1 MSLEAPTVLQT
12 LLRSVL
18 TLQQASSLQRGIITT
33 IPEVAPLVNTD
44 AIWVLRLPAAA
55 PFTPSPITS
64 IHSCESGQWEVQETS
79 LPDSWLRKLE
89 HEAGSESY
97 VALPSPSENH
107 HIIAAPIRSKGQ
119 AAGFFIARIPVAQA
133 TGSSDPLQPIQPYL
147 EGLGAAISRFTQ
159 EKKIKV
165 QRDYLRKIIDNIPGL
180 VFSKD
185 REGRFVL
192 VNKRVAEIYGVPV
205 EELIGKTDSD
215 FNPHKQE
222 VARYR
227 EEDLRVLDEGATMWL
242 PEDKITTPKGQE
254 IHLQT
259 LKIPVTS
266 EGEEGTNNVLGLSLD
281 ISPWLRIKEQEAKS
295 RERYHNFIK
304 HAEEGIYFVKCDPPI
319 PLEGLTPEEQM
330 EHYYA
335 SAVIAECNKAM
346 AKMYGLEGPEAL
358 IGKKVADLHKGEG
371 EAQNRKTTLQFFKK
385 NFKIKDFETHE
396 ITPDGTERWFNNH
409 VVGAFEDKHMVGIW
423 GGQTDITARKQMELS
438 LRKQREELNFILEGA
453 KVATWYWDLPGK
465 IARFNDY
472 FWQLLG
478 YHNSETPS
486 NPKEFNNLVHPDD
499 LPPFISKATKHL
511 ELRNNPQVF
520 EHEMRLRAKDGSYK
534 WVLNRGRALTWN
546 EEGYPIQGSGIFVD
560 ITSQKGAMMQLKAQ
574 QELLDMVSESAMV
587 SFWELDLDTEHVKI
601 SSTFFKILGF
611 ETDEFKLT
619 LTSAFELVHPD
630 DQEPRF
636 NHAIQK
642 IELEESFEVELRLRT
657 KEGSYNWVVV
667 RGELYVLEG
676 KKYYAGLLIDINQR
690 KQTELELQQSQEK
703 LNLAIEGSRIGI
715 WEWDIPNRKV
725 SNNAL
730 MFKHLGH
737 TPEALTDRYE
747 DWVKYLHPDDV
758 PRIQES
764 FHFQTG
770 ASDNFRLDYRIK
782 DAQGR
787 YHWVYDTGK
796 VTGRNETGQAIHAT
810 GITVD
815 ISELKATEL
824 ALKESQ
830 QRTQLILDAAKLGL
844 WEWNYQ
850 TDDCFYN
857 LHWGGMLGYA
867 PHEIKP
873 VSQTFFEL
881 IHPEDAPL
889 LRKVLDDQLAGKTEL
904 FEVEIRLR
912 TKDGDW
918 KWVHDKG
925 RVMSRDKEGLPVKIA
940 GIHID
945 IDHRKAA
952 EKALTES
959 EAFFRSLFEDS
970 PLGILFCNMDGGI
983 QEVNE
988 MASQLLGYSRQELT
1002 HKTLNDLSI
1011 DERLFEGLVNTLKQ
1025 DNTINQFEQQLRHK
1039 EGRQIWSN
1047 LLVSIIRDI
1056 NGQPESI
1063 ICSIEDITS
1072 RMEAQQALQES
1083 EDLKRAILD
1092 ALPDLKFRIDKENR
1106 FVSFFAPKGEAPKL
1120 ILPPE
1125 QFLNKKIDEVL
1136 PPHIAHALKINLKK
1150 ALEKGDVET
1159 FEYPLPSR
1167 EGMRFFEARI
1177 NSINQS
1183 EAIVVIRDV
1192 TELKI
1197 AQQALQN
1204 KLRELDYNNEKLTRY
1219 VNSNLQLE
1227 NFAHTVS
1234 HDLREP
1240 VRTMNSFSQLLKRRY
1255 ENQLDED
1262 ANSYLDFISKS
1273 AIHMNKLIEDLL
1285 EFARFTNSE
1294 DPGFEEVDLN
1304 ELLVVVQ
1311 QSLRGLIKDKNADL
1325 IIQEPLPVL
1334 NGNPTKLGQL
1344 FQNLISNGIKFQEKG
1359 VQPKVTITVEDL
1371 DEHWQFTVKDNGIGI
1386 DEEYHGQ
1393 IFQLFRRLHSKKL
1406 YPGSGIGLALCKR
1419 VVEQHGGDIWVKSRP
1434 GEGATFIF
1442 TLHKNF

>member
-1 MSLEAPTVLQT
+1 MLLETPNVLQV
-12 LLRSVL
+12 LLKSVL
-18 TLQQASSLQRGIITT
+18 TLQQSHTLKEGIITT
-33 IPEVAPLVNTD
+33 IPSIAPLINAN
-44 AIWVLRLPAAA
+44 AIWVFRKGTNDSSPSLVVSLNLNGDHWVESKTKRPSDWPEQVSRIEKADSFLLLSSTPDGFDLLAA
-55 PFTPSPITS
+55 PVRFNCKT
-64 IHSCESGQWEVQETS
+64 
-79 LPDSWLRKLE
+79 L
-89 HEAGSESY
+89 
-97 VALPSPSENH
+97 
-107 HIIAAPIRSKGQ
+107 
-119 AAGFFIARIPVAQA
+119 GFFIARLPVSEHGEHQEQ
-133 TGSSDPLQPIQPYL
+133 LQSIQPYL
-147 EGLGAAISRFTQ
+147 EGLGTAISRLAQ
-159 EKKIKV
+159 EQKIKV

-335 SAVIAECNKAM
+335 SAEIAECNKAM

-371 EAQNRKTTLQFFKK
+371 EAQNRASTLQFFKE

-396 ITPDGTERWFNNH
+396 VTPDGTERWFNNH
-409 VVGAFEDKHMVGIW
+409 VVGVFEDKHMVGIW
-423 GGQTDITARKQMELS
+423 GGQTDITARKKMELS
-438 LRKQREELNFILEGA
+438 LREQREELNFILEGA
-453 KVATWYWDLPGK
+453 KVATWYWDIPRK
-465 IARFNDY
+465 VARFNDY

-478 YHNSETPS
+478 YDNSETPS
-486 NPKEFNNLVHPDD
+486 NPREFNNLVHPDD
-499 LPPFISKATKHL
+499 LPPFITKATKHL

-520 EHEMRLRAKDGSYK
+520 EHEMRLRAKGGSYK

-560 ITSQKGAMMQLKAQ
+560 ITSQKEAVMQLKAQ

-619 LTSAFELVHPD
+619 LTSAFDLVHPD
-630 DQEPRF
+630 DQEPHF

-657 KEGSYNWVVV
+657 KQGAYNWVVV

-715 WEWDIPNRKV
+715 WEWDIPNQKV

-737 TPEALTDRYE
+737 DPKVLTDRYE
-747 DWVKYLHPDDV
+747 DWVEYLHPEDV

-764 FHFQTG
+764 FHLQTG
-770 ASDNFRLDYRIK
+770 ASDNFRLEYRILNAK
-782 DAQGR
+782 GH

-796 VTGRNETGQAIHAT
+796 VTGRDNSGQATHAT

-815 ISELKATEL
+815 ISELKSTEL
-824 ALKESQ
+824 ALTESQ
-830 QRTQLILDAAKLGL
+830 QRTELILNAAKLGL
-844 WEWNYQ
+844 WEWSYQ
-850 TDDCFYN
+850 TDEVFYN
-857 LHWGGMLGYA
+857 RHWGGMLGFT
-867 PHEIKP
+867 PEEIKP

-881 IHPEDAPL
+881 IHPEDTPL
-889 LRKVLDDQLAGKTEL
+889 LREALNDQLEGKTEL

-912 TKDGDW
+912 TKDGNW

-925 RVMSRDKEGLPVKIA
+925 RVMSRDENGNPVKVA

-952 EKALTES
+952 ERALSES

-970 PLGILFCNMDGGI
+970 PLGILFCNIDGGI
-983 QEVNE
+983 QEANE
-988 MASQLLGYSRQELT
+988 MATQLLGYSRKELT
-1002 HKTLNDLSI
+1002 HKTLNDLST
-1011 DERLFEGLVNTLKQ
+1011 DGQLFEGLVRTLEQ
-1025 DNTINQFEQQLRHK
+1025 GTTINQFEQQLRHK
-1039 EGRQIWSN
+1039 NGDQIWSN
-1047 LLVSIIRDI
+1047 LLVSVIRDI
-1056 NGQPESI
+1056 EGRPESI

-1072 RMEAQQALQES
+1072 RVEAQQALQES

-1092 ALPDLKFRIDKENR
+1092 ALPDLKFRIDKEHR
-1106 FVSFFAPKGEAPKL
+1106 FVSFFAPKLESPHL
-1120 ILPPE
+1120 IAHPE
-1125 QFLNKKIDEVL
+1125 EFLGKKVEEVL
-1136 PPHIAHALKINLKK
+1136 PPHIAQALKTNLHK
-1150 ALEKGDVET
+1150 ALEHGEVET
-1159 FEYPLPSR
+1159 FEYPLPS
-1167 EGMRFFEARI
+1167 EIGMRFYEARV
-1177 NSINQS
+1177 NSINNS
-1183 EAIVVIRDV
+1183 DVIIVVRDI
-1192 TELKI
+1192 TDLKI
-1197 AQQALQN
+1197 AQQSLQK
-1204 KLRELDYNNEKLTRY
+1204 KLKELDHNNEKLTRY

-1240 VRTMNSFSQLLKRRY
+1240 ARTMNSFAQLLKRRY
-1255 ENQLDED
+1255 EDQIDED
-1262 ANSYLDFISKS
+1262 ANAYLDFISKS
-1273 AIHMNKLIEDLL
+1273 ATHMNKLIEDLL
-1285 EFARFTNSE
+1285 EFARFTNSD
-1294 DPGFEEVDLN
+1294 DPGFEAVDLN

-1311 QSLRGLIKDKNADL
+1311 QSISGLIKDKNANV
-1325 IIQEPLPVL
+1325 IIPEPLPVL

-1344 FQNLISNGIKFQEKG
+1344 FQNLISNGVKFQRKG
-1359 VQPKVTITVEDL
+1359 IQPKVTINVVDQGEF
-1371 DEHWQFTVKDNGIGI
+1371 WKFSVSDNGIGI
-1386 DEEYHGQ
+1386 DEEHHVQ
-1393 IFQLFRRLHSKKL
+1393 IFQLFRRLHSKKI

-1419 VVEQHGGDIWVKSRP
+1419 VVEQHGGDIWVESKP

>member
-1 MSLEAPTVLQT
+1 MSLEKSTVLQA
-12 LLRSVL
+12 LLDSIL
-18 TLQQASSLQRGIITT
+18 TLQRSQSLKKGIQAT
-33 IPEVAPLVNTD
+33 IPAIAPLINAD
-44 AIWVLRLPAAA
+44 AIWVFRKDTNATLPALVVSLQLNGDQWETLNTERPNDWPEQVSRIEKADSFILLSSRPDGFNLFAA
-55 PFTPSPITS
+55 PVRFN
-64 IHSCESGQWEVQETS
+64 
-79 LPDSWLRKLE
+79 RKTL
-89 HEAGSESY
+89 
-97 VALPSPSENH
+97 
-107 HIIAAPIRSKGQ
+107 
-119 AAGFFIARIPVAQA
+119 GFFIARLP
-133 TGSSDPLQPIQPYL
+133 GSRHGAHQEQLQSIQPYL
-147 EGLGAAISRFTQ
+147 EGLGTAISRLAQ
-159 EKKIKV
+159 EQKIKV

-185 REGRFVL
+185 PEGRFVL
-192 VNKRVAEIYGVPV
+192 ANKRVAEIYGVPV
-205 EELIGKTDSD
+205 EALIGKTDSD

-227 EEDLRVLDEGATMWL
+227 EEDLLVLEEGMTMWL
-242 PEDKITTPKGQE
+242 PEDKITTPQGQE

-295 RERYHNFIK
+295 RERYLNFIT
-304 HAEEGIYFVKCDPPI
+304 HAEEGIYFVKCEPPI

-335 SAVIAECNKAM
+335 SAEIAECNKAM

-358 IGKKVADLHKGEG
+358 IGRRVADLHKGEG
-371 EAQNRKTTLQFFKK
+371 EAKNQASTLQFFKED
-385 NFKIKDFETHE
+385 FKIKDFETHE
-396 ITPDGTERWFNNH
+396 IAPDGTERWFNNH
-409 VVGAFEDKHMVGIW
+409 VVGVFEDNHMVGIW

-438 LRKQREELNFILEGA
+438 LREQREELNFILEGA
-453 KVATWYWDLPGK
+453 KVGTWYWDLPRK

-478 YHNSETPS
+478 YESSEFPT
-486 NPKEFNNLVHPDD
+486 NPKAFNKLVHPDD
-499 LPPFISKATKHL
+499 LPAFIAKATKYL
-511 ELRNNPQVF
+511 ELKYNKQVF

-534 WVLNRGRALTWN
+534 WVLDRGRALTWD
-546 EEGYPIQGSGIFVD
+546 EKGYPIQGSGIFVD
-560 ITSQKGAMMQLKAQ
+560 ITPQKEAMVQLSAQ
-574 QELLDMVSESAMV
+574 QELLDMVSESALV
-587 SFWELDLDTEHVKI
+587 SFWELDLETEHVKI
-601 SSTFFKILGF
+601 SSTFFKMLGF

-630 DQEPRF
+630 DKEPRF
-636 NHAIQK
+636 NYAMQK
-642 IELEESFEVELRLRT
+642 IELGESFEVELRLRT
-657 KEGSYNWVVV
+657 KQGTCNWVVV
-667 RGELYVLEG
+667 RGERYVLGG

-715 WEWDIPNRKV
+715 WEWDIPNQKV

-737 TPEALTDRYE
+737 DPKVLTDRYE
-747 DWVKYLHPDDV
+747 DWVKYLHPEDV

-764 FHFQTG
+764 FHLQTG
-770 ASDNFRLDYRIK
+770 ASDNFRLEYRIL
-782 DAQGR
+782 DAQGH

-796 VTGRNETGQAIHAT
+796 VTERDDSGQATHAT
-810 GITVD
+810 GVTVD

-824 ALKESQ
+824 ALTESQ
-830 QRTQLILDAAKLGL
+830 QRTELILNAAKLGL
-844 WEWNYQ
+844 WEWSYQ
-850 TDDCFYN
+850 TDEVFYN
-857 LHWGGMLGYA
+857 RHWGGMLGFKPEELA
-867 PHEIKP
+867 P
-873 VSQTFFEL
+873 VSKTFFDL
-881 IHPEDAPL
+881 IHPDDAPL
-889 LRKVLDDQLAGKTEL
+889 LEEALNDQLEGKTEL

-912 TKDGDW
+912 TKNGNW

-925 RVMSRDKEGLPVKIA
+925 RVMSRDENGAPVKVA

-959 EAFFRSLFEDS
+959 EAFFRTLFEDS
-970 PLGILFCNMDGGI
+970 PLGILFCNMDGTI
-983 QEVNE
+983 QEANE
-988 MASQLLGYSRQELT
+988 MATQLLGYSRPELT
-1002 HKTLNDLSI
+1002 HKTFNDLSL
-1011 DERLFEGLVNTLKQ
+1011 DGQLFEGLVCTLQQ
-1025 DNTINQFEQQLRHK
+1025 DTTINQFEQQLRHK
-1039 EGRQIWSN
+1039 DGSLIWSN
-1047 LLVSIIRDI
+1047 LLVSVIRDI

-1072 RMEAQQALQES
+1072 RMAAQQALQES

-1092 ALPDLKFRIDKENR
+1092 ALPDLKFRIDKDQR
-1106 FVSFFAPKGEAPKL
+1106 FVSFFAPKGEAPNL

-1136 PPHIAHALKINLKK
+1136 PPHIAQALKINLKK

-1159 FEYPLPSR
+1159 FEYPLPSS
-1167 EGMRFFEARI
+1167 EGMRFFEARV

-1183 EAIVVIRDV
+1183 EAIVVIRDM
-1192 TELKI
+1192 TALKI
-1197 AQQALQN
+1197 AQQSLQS
-1204 KLRELDYNNEKLTRY
+1204 KLRELDHNNEKLTRY

-1262 ANSYLDFISKS
+1262 AHSYLDFISKS

-1285 EFARFTNSE
+1285 EFARFTNSD
-1294 DPGFEEVDLN
+1294 DPGFERVDLN

-1311 QSLRGLIKDKNADL
+1311 QSISGLIKDKNAEV
-1325 IIQEPLPVL
+1325 IIPEPLPVL
-1334 NGNPTKLGQL
+1334 NGNPTKLSQL
-1344 FQNLISNGIKFQEKG
+1344 FQNLISNGIKFQQKG
-1359 VQPKVTITVEDL
+1359 IQPTVTLRVEDL
-1371 DEHWQFTVKDNGIGI
+1371 EEFWKFTVSDNGIGI
-1386 DEEYHGQ
+1386 DEEHHGQ
-1393 IFQLFRRLHSKKL
+1393 IFQLFRRLHSKKI

-1419 VVEQHGGDIWVKSRP
+1419 VVEQHGGDIWVESKT
-1434 GEGATFIF
+1434 GEGSTFIF